1 MEKTKN
7 KTQWAAVN
15 YGTPGNKH
23 IFFEVKDEKNNIII
37 ALFQPLQLI
46 SKFRLIMTCDYELGW
61 WAWSCIHHIR
71 EQKPCYWGQLPN
83 LSVDVGPEEI
93 PHTPHLLPACL
104 SSGKHGFT
112 WVLFVCLFILQKSVW
127 ISGTF
132 LFLHAHT
139 PVNEY
144 ITSIRITTTGI
155 NKSSQKHKLL
165 HSARSLILA
174 RVISNAAILWGLQ
187 LRLFASLF
195 FKH

>member
-1 MEKTKN
+1 MEHQETK
-7 KTQWAAVN
+7 QA
-15 YGTPGNKH
+15 GINKH

-46 SKFRLIMTCDYELGW
+46 SEFGLIMTCECALGW
-61 WAWSCIHHIR
+61 WAWSCIHHIH

-83 LSVDVGPEEI
+83 LSADVGPEEI
-93 PHTPHLLPACL
+93 PHTPHLLPASL

-165 HSARSLILA
+165 HSARSVILA
-174 RVISNAAILWGLQ
+174 RAISNAAILWGLQ